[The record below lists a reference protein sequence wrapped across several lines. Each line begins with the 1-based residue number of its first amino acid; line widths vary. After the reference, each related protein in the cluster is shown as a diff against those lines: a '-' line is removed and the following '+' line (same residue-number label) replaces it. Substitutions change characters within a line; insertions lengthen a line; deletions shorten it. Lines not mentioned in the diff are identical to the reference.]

1 VIVDGCTLRRL
12 HYIFVEQGIKIGLD
26 MGHKV
31 VKSEINE
38 ILISKTSIWNM
49 RSKQILDSF
58 S

>member
-1 VIVDGCTLRRL
+1 MIVDGCTLHRL
-12 HYIFVEQGIKIGLD
+12 HYIVVEQGSKIGLD

-49 RSKQILDSF
+49 RSKQILDSL